1 MKIKI
6 EDTLPY
12 TSLQIPEPRA
22 GTTLQHVETIISNS
36 PKIYDF
42 HNLDFIFKPKY
53 REKSGKVS
61 KK

>member
-22 GTTLQHVETIISNS
+22 GTTHQRVETIISNS

-61 KK
+61 KR

>member
-12 TSLQIPEPRA
+12 TSVQIPKRRA